1 MEKELAVLQHLIL
14 SLLPPW
20 TVPALVS
27 VHDQGF
33 YVVCWDMKKTQPSM
47 VYFFPFATV
56 S

>member
-1 MEKELAVLQHLIL
+1 MEKESAALQHLIL

-33 YVVCWDMKKTQPSM
+33 YVVCWDMKKNPT
-47 VYFFPFATV
+47 T
-56 S
+56 